1 LPYQTLHSFIHV
13 TYKVV
18 KSRLL
23 SILDK
28 RVKTTVI
35 SFFHFS
41 REEAGWKFIVVLM
54 IGHAGTA
61 LAMIGAGIGT
71 SAFH

>member
-1 LPYQTLHSFIHV
+1 
-13 TYKVV
+13 
-18 KSRLL
+18 
-23 SILDK
+23 
-28 RVKTTVI
+28 VKTTVI